1 MRRGVGGGLPE
12 GGTGRLRC
20 EGAGH
25 APTRGKGV
33 QAVGPA
39 RAKAPG
45 CPWFRGPGVAGG
57 KRERRRVTD
66 EGGHRTRTWFY
77 SEDAGE
83 PVGTRPFPVVMAM
96 VGGGQRAQAV

>member
-25 APTRGKGV
+25 APTRRKGV
-33 QAVGPA
+33 RAVGPA

-45 CPWFRGPGVAGG
+45 V
-57 KRERRRVTD
+57 
-66 EGGHRTRTWFY
+66 
-77 SEDAGE
+77 
-83 PVGTRPFPVVMAM
+83 PVVQGAR
-96 VGGGQRAQAV
+96 GGWREAREAACDR